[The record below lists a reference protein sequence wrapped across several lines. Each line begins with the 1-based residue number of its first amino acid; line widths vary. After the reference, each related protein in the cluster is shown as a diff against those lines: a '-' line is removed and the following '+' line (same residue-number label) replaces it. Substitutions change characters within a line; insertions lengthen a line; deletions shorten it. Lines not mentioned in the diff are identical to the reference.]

1 MCGVG
6 WDRGQPGPGPPEG
19 RAYIFDFALL
29 PKGGHTISILPRGVA
44 RVETAEEEAKE
55 RDREE
60 RAEGGIG
67 GRQAHFLLSLFS
79 PDGLCGSGE
88 IDRSLT
94 HSEVTNVLVRRTRT
108 K

>member
-1 MCGVG
+1 MRPCEGCACVCGCAVWWVCGVRVG

-19 RAYIFDFALL
+19 RAY
-29 PKGGHTISILPRGVA
+29 ILPRGVA

-67 GRQAHFLLSLFS
+67 GRREA
-79 PDGLCGSGE
+79 PRDDE
-88 IDRSLT
+88 
-94 HSEVTNVLVRRTRT
+94 
-108 K
+108 